1 RFDPGM
7 LYYSPQIWT
16 SDNTDAISRLSIQEG
31 TAMVFPLSS
40 LGAHVSVCPNHIMG
54 RNTPLETRGAVAL
67 AGTFGYEL
75 DLFKLT
81 PEERKAVPEQIK
93 TYHRF
98 GALIRSGDYYRLK
111 SYSENKDW
119 DSWEIVSKDK
129 KEALVTV
136 IQVLGKPNARSR
148 KLVLEGLNP
157 KANYK
162 ITSLIETK
170 STEINEFE
178 KRIFSGDL
186 LMSAGIL
193 IPSLWGDFNSSMYYL
208 EEV

>member
-1 RFDPGM
+1 
-7 LYYSPQIWT
+7 
-16 SDNTDAISRLSIQEG
+16 
-31 TAMVFPLSS
+31 
-40 LGAHVSVCPNHIMG
+40 
-54 RNTPLETRGAVAL
+54 
-67 AGTFGYEL
+67 
-75 DLFKLT
+75 
-81 PEERKAVPEQIK
+81 
-93 TYHRF
+93 
-98 GALIRSGDYYRLK
+98 DYYRLK
-111 SYSENKDW
+111 SYTENKDW

-136 IQVLGKPNARSR
+136 VQVLGKPNARSR

-170 STEINEFE
+170 SSEINEFE
-178 KRIFSGDL
+178 SRVFSGAL

-193 IPSLWGDFNSSMYYL
+193 IPRLWGDFNSSMYYL